1 MKNRALFLLKYA
13 GLWIVFFLI
22 ARVLFLLYHFNE
34 SSSLSFYELVNI
46 FIRGIWMDLS
56 ISGYVML
63 LVFIIFALF
72 GFSGSI
78 VSQAVRIVTFVLIA
92 LSSSIIITDLE
103 LYRNWGFRIDAAPL
117 LYLKTPG
124 EAMASVKWWL
134 IVIFVAISF
143 LLFIAFV
150 YAYNKLVHSKC

>member
-1 MKNRALFLLKYA
+1 MLQYA
-13 GLWIVFFLI
+13 CLWIVVILI

-78 VSQAVRIVTFVLIA
+78 VSQAVRSVTFVLIA

-124 EAMASVKWWL
+124 DAMASVKWWL

-143 LLFIAFV
+143 LLFMAFV
-150 YAYNKLVHSKC
+150 YAYNKRVHS